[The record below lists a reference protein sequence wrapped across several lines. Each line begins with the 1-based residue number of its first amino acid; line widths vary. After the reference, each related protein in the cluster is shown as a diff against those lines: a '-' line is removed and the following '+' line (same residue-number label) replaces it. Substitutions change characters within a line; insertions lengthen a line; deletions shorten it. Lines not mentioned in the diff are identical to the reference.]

1 MYMQSK
7 TLLKSYIKIS
17 VSIFAVAVLLTL
29 IVTVANVISRE
40 KMSRFTLPQII
51 ITSERTYDG
60 RPYLESRDL
69 LSAGQAYNVGFDFMN
84 RMLKGKRYEYYLFD
98 VNDSFYSADTDYP
111 IIVTF
116 YSDEYVCF
124 VQQHWEQQSVAL
136 LPTHADAHKYDEL
149 FVYDVKKSE
158 IKKICTLSDNLFCVD
173 LTESY
178 YVLFDESDYT
188 VRQYG
193 INRGD
198 EIFLFD
204 LSAEADKELDLRFS
218 LADGI
223 YFSQYGRENKV
234 QIRPKNK

>member
-1 MYMQSK
+1 M
-7 TLLKSYIKIS
+7 
-17 VSIFAVAVLLTL
+17 
-29 IVTVANVISRE
+29 
-40 KMSRFTLPQII
+40 
-51 ITSERTYDG
+51 
-60 RPYLESRDL
+60 
-69 LSAGQAYNVGFDFMN
+69 
-84 RMLKGKRYEYYLFD
+84 
-98 VNDSFYSADTDYP
+98 
-111 IIVTF
+111 
-116 YSDEYVCF
+116 
-124 VQQHWEQQSVAL
+124 
-136 LPTHADAHKYDEL
+136 
-149 FVYDVKKSE
+149 
-158 IKKICTLSDNLFCVD
+158 SDNLFCVD